1 LLRICVVDDRT
12 IGGVIL
18 KGMKGRRR
26 GLIGGLYLALY
37 LAADA
42 EENNENV
49 VSVLT

>member
-1 LLRICVVDDRT
+1 MLRICVVDGRT

-18 KGMKGRRR
+18 KGMKGRDR
-26 GLIGGLYLALY
+26 GLIGGLYWHLAI
-37 LAADA
+37 DA